1 MCQRALEEKA
11 SLQSATV
18 CARGTGVLV
27 IGRRARVDPPLG
39 SLGGL
44 GGLGGPSSG
53 GDVMLTNRVV

>member
-44 GGLGGPSSG
+44 GGPSSG